1 MSGFI
6 TLHRKLLDWE
16 WYNDTNTKT
25 LFIHCLLKA
34 NWEEKKWKGIL
45 IERGTFIT
53 SFQCLSEETNLSVKQ
68 VRLCISKLES
78 TKEIVKKGTNKYTL
92 LTIVKYDEYQ
102 CVENERANKRQTK
115 DKQRAITNNITI
127 KQNNTSLD
135 LKIDWEKLMNQFNE
149 ITGKNTKVI
158 NQQVKNKILARL
170 KEGYTKQDL
179 LNAIQNCFNDPYH
192 KETNH
197 KHLTLEFI
205 SRTDKMEKYSTMKS
219 K

>member
-16 WYNDTNTKT
+16 WYNDTNTKI

-92 LTIVKYDEYQ
+92 LTIVKYNEYQ

-115 DKQRAITNNITI
+115 DKQRATTNNIII
-127 KQNNTSLD
+127 KQKEITD
-135 LKIDWEKLMNQFNE
+135 IDWDKLLNQFNN
-149 ITGKNTKVI
+149 ITGKKIRKVSDKAKRQFTARI
-158 NQQVKNKILARL
+158 KDGYSKQEIL
-170 KEGYTKQDL
+170 D
-179 LNAIQNCFNDPYH
+179 AIQNCYNNSWH
-192 KETNH
+192 KENPH
-197 KHLTLEFI
+197 ILTLEFI
-205 SRTDKMEKYSTMKS
+205 SKEDKFITYATMKS

>member
-16 WYNDTNTKT
+16 WYNDTNTKI

-115 DKQRAITNNITI
+115 DKQRATTNNITI
-127 KQNNTSLD
+127 KQKEIID
-135 LKIDWEKLMNQFNE
+135 IDWEKLLNQFND
-149 ITGKNTKVI
+149 ITGKKIRKVSDKAKR
-158 NQQVKNKILARL
+158 QFTARI
-170 KEGYTKQDL
+170 KDGYSKQEI
-179 LNAIQNCFNDPYH
+179 LNAIQNCYNNSWH
-192 KETNH
+192 KENPH
-197 KHLTLEFI
+197 ILTLEFI
-205 SRTDKMEKYSTMKS
+205 SREDKFITYATMKS

>member
-16 WYNDTNTKT
+16 WYNDTNTKI

-115 DKQRAITNNITI
+115 DKQRATTNNIII
-127 KQNNTSLD
+127 KQKEIID
-135 LKIDWEKLMNQFNE
+135 IDWEKLLNQFND
-149 ITGKNTKVI
+149 ITGKKIRKVSDKAKR
-158 NQQVKNKILARL
+158 QFTARI
-170 KEGYTKQDL
+170 KDGYSKQEI
-179 LNAIQNCFNDPYH
+179 LNAIQNCYNNSWH
-192 KETNH
+192 KENPH
-197 KHLTLEFI
+197 ILTLEFI
-205 SRTDKMEKYSTMKS
+205 SREDKFITYATIKS

>member
-16 WYNDTNTKT
+16 WYNDTNTKI

-115 DKQRAITNNITI
+115 DKQRATTNNIII
-127 KQNNTSLD
+127 KQKEITD
-135 LKIDWEKLMNQFNE
+135 IDWDKLLNQFNN
-149 ITGKNTKVI
+149 ITGKKIRKVSDKAKRQFTARI
-158 NQQVKNKILARL
+158 KDGYSKQEIL
-170 KEGYTKQDL
+170 D
-179 LNAIQNCFNDPYH
+179 AIQNCYNNSWH
-192 KETNH
+192 KENPH
-197 KHLTLEFI
+197 ILTLEFI
-205 SRTDKMEKYSTMKS
+205 SKEDKFITYATMKS

>member
-16 WYNDTNTKT
+16 WYNDTNTKI

-92 LTIVKYDEYQ
+92 LTIVKYNEYQ

-115 DKQRAITNNITI
+115 DKQRATTNNIII
-127 KQNNTSLD
+127 KQKEITD
-135 LKIDWEKLMNQFNE
+135 IDWDKLLNQFNN
-149 ITGKNTKVI
+149 ITGKKIRKVSDKAKRQFTARI
-158 NQQVKNKILARL
+158 KDGYSKQEIL
-170 KEGYTKQDL
+170 D
-179 LNAIQNCFNDPYH
+179 AIQNCYNNSWH
-192 KETNH
+192 KENPH
-197 KHLTLEFI
+197 ILTLEFI
-205 SRTDKMEKYSTMKS
+205 SNEDKFITYATMKS

>member
-16 WYNDTNTKT
+16 WYNDTNTKI

-115 DKQRAITNNITI
+115 DKQRATTNNIII
-127 KQNNTSLD
+127 KQKEITD
-135 LKIDWEKLMNQFNE
+135 IDWDKLLNQFNN
-149 ITGKNTKVI
+149 ITGKKIRKVSDKAKRQFTARI
-158 NQQVKNKILARL
+158 KDGYSKQEIL
-170 KEGYTKQDL
+170 D
-179 LNAIQNCFNDPYH
+179 AIQNCYNNSWH
-192 KETNH
+192 KENPH
-197 KHLTLEFI
+197 VLTLEFI
-205 SRTDKMEKYSTMKS
+205 SNEDKFITYATMKS

>member
-16 WYNDTNTKT
+16 WYNDINTKT

-68 VRLCISKLES
+68 VRLCISKLEN

-102 CVENERANKRQTK
+102 CLENERANKRQTK
-115 DKQRAITNNITI
+115 DKQRATTNNIII
-127 KQNNTSLD
+127 KQKEITD
-135 LKIDWEKLMNQFNE
+135 IDWDKLLNQFNK

-197 KHLTLEFI
+197 KYLTIEFI
-205 SRTDKMEKYSTMKS
+205 SRSDKMEKYSTIKS

>member
-6 TLHRKLLDWE
+6 TLYRKLLDWE
-16 WYNDTNTKT
+16 WYNDINTKT

-68 VRLCISKLES
+68 VRLCISKLEN

-102 CVENERANKRQTK
+102 CLENERANKRQTK

>member
-16 WYNDTNTKT
+16 WYNDTNTKI

-92 LTIVKYDEYQ
+92 LTIVKYNEYQ

-115 DKQRAITNNITI
+115 DKQRATTNNIII
-127 KQNNTSLD
+127 KQKEITD
-135 LKIDWEKLMNQFNE
+135 IDWDKLLNQFNN
-149 ITGKNTKVI
+149 ITGKKIRKVSDKAKRQFTARI
-158 NQQVKNKILARL
+158 KDGYSKQEIL
-170 KEGYTKQDL
+170 D
-179 LNAIQNCFNDPYH
+179 AIQNCYNNSWH
-192 KETNH
+192 KENPH
-197 KHLTLEFI
+197 VLTLEFI
-205 SRTDKMEKYSTMKS
+205 SKEDKFITYATMKS

>member
-16 WYNDTNTKT
+16 WYNDTNTKI

-115 DKQRAITNNITI
+115 DKQRATTNNIII
-127 KQNNTSLD
+127 KQKEITD
-135 LKIDWEKLMNQFNE
+135 IDWDKLLNQFNN
-149 ITGKNTKVI
+149 ITGKKIRKVSDKAKR
-158 NQQVKNKILARL
+158 QFTARI
-170 KEGYTKQDL
+170 KDGYSKQEI
-179 LNAIQNCFNDPYH
+179 LNAIQNCYNNSWH
-192 KETNH
+192 KENPH
-197 KHLTLEFI
+197 ILTLEFI
-205 SRTDKMEKYSTMKS
+205 SREDKFITYATMKS

>member
-16 WYNDTNTKT
+16 WYNDTNTKI

-92 LTIVKYDEYQ
+92 LTIVKYNEYQ

-115 DKQRAITNNITI
+115 DKQRATTNNIII
-127 KQNNTSLD
+127 KQKEITD
-135 LKIDWEKLMNQFNE
+135 IDWDKLLNQFNN
-149 ITGKNTKVI
+149 ITGKKIRKVSDKAKRQFTARI
-158 NQQVKNKILARL
+158 KDGYSKQEIL
-170 KEGYTKQDL
+170 D
-179 LNAIQNCFNDPYH
+179 AIQNCYNNSWH
-192 KETNH
+192 KENPH
-197 KHLTLEFI
+197 VLTLEFI
-205 SRTDKMEKYSTMKS
+205 SNEDKFITYATMKS

>member
-16 WYNDTNTKT
+16 WYNDINTKT

-68 VRLCISKLES
+68 VRLCISKLEN

-102 CVENERANKRQTK
+102 CLENERANKRQTK